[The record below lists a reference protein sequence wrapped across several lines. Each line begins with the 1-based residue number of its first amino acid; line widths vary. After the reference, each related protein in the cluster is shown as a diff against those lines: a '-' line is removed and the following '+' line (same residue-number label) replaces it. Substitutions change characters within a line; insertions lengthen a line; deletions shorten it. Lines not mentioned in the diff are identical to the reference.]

1 MQEVENVAY
10 HFVHQRLGGKVVS
23 DGLLFAVVGAQGGV
37 VIRIGQAAHVKHEIG
52 VRRRAVFEAEGDDA
66 HQQAVVVDAY
76 PLGDKVAQLL
86 GGEMAGVDAVGVFA
100 QGGEPFAFA
109 VQAFGQG
116 DVVTGEWVAAAGFG
130 EAAQ

>member
-52 VRRRAVFEAEGDDA
+52 VRRRAVFEAKRDDA
-66 HQQAVVVDAY
+66 NEQAVVVYAY
-76 PLGDKVAQLL
+76 PLGNKVAQLL
-86 GGEMAGVDAVGVFA
+86 RGKAAGINAVGVFA
-100 QGGEPFAFA
+100 QGG
-109 VQAFGQG
+109 
-116 DVVTGEWVAAAGFG
+116 
-130 EAAQ
+130 